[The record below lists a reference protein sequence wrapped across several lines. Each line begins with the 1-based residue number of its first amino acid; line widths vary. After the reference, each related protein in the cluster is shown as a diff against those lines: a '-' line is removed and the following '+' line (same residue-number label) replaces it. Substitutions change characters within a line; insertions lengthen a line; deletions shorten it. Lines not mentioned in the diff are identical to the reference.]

1 VSTVEE
7 MDCEELVE
15 RVTEYL
21 DANLDPGDRAR
32 FETHVAECPGCY
44 EILEQFRAVIAATGA
59 LRVEDAK
66 EIDAARRDHL
76 LSLFRAWRSE
86 RT

>member
-1 VSTVEE
+1 VTTVEE

-21 DANLDPGDRAR
+21 DASLDPTEQHR
-32 FETHVAECPGCY
+32 FDVHIDECPGCA
-44 EILEQFRAVIAATGA
+44 EILAQFRAVIAATGA
-59 LRVEDAK
+59 LRVEDAAA
-66 EIDAARRDHL
+66 IDADRREHL
-76 LSLFRAWRSE
+76 LMLFRAWRSE